1 MADRAYER
9 YVEAVEAASILAQE
23 EIEAFVS
30 RLDLSKKMESRDALL
45 AFVPA
50 VVERYGD
57 IAAEAARDYY
67 EQERRRQIGGTYE
80 AKAFPMSD
88 EDREALFESIRFFC
102 GILFEDGEGEDG

>member
-1 MADRAYER
+1 MRDRAYER
-9 YVEAVEAASILAQE
+9 YVEAVEAASALAQE

-30 RLDLSKKMESRDALL
+30 RLDLSRKAESRDALL

-67 EQERRRQIGGTYE
+67 EQERRRQIGGSYR
-80 AKAFPMSD
+80 AKAFPMG
-88 EDREALFESIRFFC
+88 EEEREALLESVRYHC
-102 GILFEDGEGEDG
+102 GILFEEDGDG